1 MCQYIH
7 KTNQIQMHFLFGT
20 TIRAGKQS
28 PKLGYVHEY
37 R

>member
-1 MCQYIH
+1 
-7 KTNQIQMHFLFGT
+7 MHFLFGT